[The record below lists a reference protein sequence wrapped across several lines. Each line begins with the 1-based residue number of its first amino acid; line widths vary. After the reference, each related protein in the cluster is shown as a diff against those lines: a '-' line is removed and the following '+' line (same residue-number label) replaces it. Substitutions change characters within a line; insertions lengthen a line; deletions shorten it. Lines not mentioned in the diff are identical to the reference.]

1 MANTALHITDTVKSM
16 EGNLTTIIPEIRTV
30 IGRLK
35 RELLEPIR
43 SSNSNKAT
51 TETQTTET
59 SNNPSHMMPIMPPG
73 ILPNSTP
80 DVLPVHP
87 RYIQY
92 TYNIPVPG
100 MMKFILFYFRIID
113 PLRDIGRGDLDPLGR
128 GGGGMIFNPF
138 NNNNPLQM
146 PPRGPDGRGL
156 PGLYLKCFFSK

>member
-1 MANTALHITDTVKSM
+1 MQVANTALHITDTVKSM
-16 EGNLTTIIPEIRTV
+16 QGNLTTIIPEIRTV

-59 SNNPSHMMPIMPPG
+59 SNNPSNMMPMMPPG

-87 RYIQY
+87 RYIHI
-92 TYNIPVPG
+92 T
-100 MMKFILFYFRIID
+100 LC
-113 PLRDIGRGDLDPLGR
+113 PLSSD
-128 GGGGMIFNPF
+128 
-138 NNNNPLQM
+138 
-146 PPRGPDGRGL
+146 
-156 PGLYLKCFFSK
+156 